1 MYGEE
6 VQGTQSEKYIK
17 RSEKMNLSR
26 RTGRQL
32 FIYQNHLNRLCSR
45 ATHINRNLGNS
56 QIRLA
61 PSVMQ
66 QGSSQS
72 EARASKDEK
81 QECPG
86 VSPDASWPL

>member
-17 RSEKMNLSR
+17 RRSEGKCISHDGLGDSSLYL
-26 RTGRQL
+26 RTTSTASAAGP
-32 FIYQNHLNRLCSR
+32 
-45 ATHINRNLGNS
+45 HISTENS